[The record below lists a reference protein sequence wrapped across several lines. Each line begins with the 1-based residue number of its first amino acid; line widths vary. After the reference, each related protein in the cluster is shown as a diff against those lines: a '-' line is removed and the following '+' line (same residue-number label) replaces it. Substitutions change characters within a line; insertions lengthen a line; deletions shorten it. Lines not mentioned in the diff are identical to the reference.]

1 MKLVKI
7 ASYYKFALKYYYN
20 QNPEITTKS
29 YTAQYNDLMSFRL
42 GWSDFYTKALEK
54 LGLETQEIVY
64 NAEFLQKKWAE
75 ENNTSSSGLNLV
87 LEQFQKFNP
96 DIIWFQ
102 DSFSF
107 PEDFL
112 KILKSKIPNLKILIG
127 NCCSPFTKE
136 NLKTFKLCDFVTTC
150 SPVFIE
156 SFNENNIKNIL
167 LYHAFEKGIL
177 DQIKN
182 ENKKNGLIF
191 IGSIIPRK
199 GYHHER
205 KKFLEKIAE
214 QKNLDF
220 QFYGNLYNTKY
231 SDVLKLQ
238 LLYILKHI
246 IKISGIKVKS
256 TKLKKVE
263 SITEFTKYYKY
274 SKELKKAYLG
284 PKYGIDMY
292 KALANSKITFD
303 IQGEIG
309 GNFAATMRLFEATG
323 VGTLLIE
330 ENKKNIPDLFIPEKE
345 IITFNNYD
353 EALEKILYFIEHE
366 DKAMQ
371 IAKAGQERT
380 LKDHTYLNRAL
391 ELLKEI
397 NKII

>member
-7 ASYYKFALKYYYN
+7 TSYYKFALKYYYN
-20 QNPEITTKS
+20 QNPEITKKS
-29 YTAQYNDLMSFRL
+29 YKEQYSDLMSFRL
-42 GWSDFYTKALEK
+42 GWSDFYTKALGD
-54 LGLETQEIVY
+54 LGLETHEIVY

-75 ENNTSSSGLNLV
+75 ENKSSSSALNLV
-87 LEQFQKFNP
+87 LEQFQKINP

-127 NCCSPFTKE
+127 NCCSPYTKE
-136 NLKTFKLCDFVTTC
+136 NLKTFSLFDFVTTC
-150 SPVFIE
+150 SPVFVE
-156 SFNENNIKNIL
+156 SFNENNIKNLL
-167 LYHAFEKGIL
+167 LYHAFEKEIL
-177 DQIKN
+177 NQIK
-182 ENKKNGLIF
+182 EEREKNDLIF

-199 GYHHER
+199 GFHHER

-231 SDVLKLQ
+231 PDVLQLQ
-238 LLYILKHI
+238 LLYILKQI
-246 IKISGIKVKS
+246 IKISGIKINS

-263 SITEFTKYYKY
+263 SISEFTKYYKY
-274 SKELKKAYLG
+274 SKEIKKAYLG

-309 GNFAATMRLFEATG
+309 GNYAATMRLFEATG

-330 ENKKNIPDLFIPEKE
+330 ENKKNIPDIFLPDKE
-345 IITFNNYD
+345 IITFDNYE
-353 EALEKILYFIEHE
+353 EALDKILYFIEHQDE
-366 DKAMQ
+366 ALE
-371 IAKAGQERT
+371 ISKAGQQRT
-380 LKDHTYLNRAL
+380 LKDHTYFNRAQ

-397 NKII
+397 NKMI